1 MRKTNLDSLSFF
13 KHIKR
18 VSNSNSNTNSN
29 TNSGTPLLT
38 NQELAQRAND
48 ACGGVEELS
57 MPLAPLAT

>member
-18 VSNSNSNTNSN
+18 VSNSKSNSN

>member
-18 VSNSNSNTNSN
+18 VSNSNSN

>member
-18 VSNSNSNTNSN
+18 VSNSNSNSN